1 MDLKQ
6 ATLEAMDGL
15 LAFLNDSPWRERY
28 YSQVQGMREKL
39 EKQPCVLAVAGRV
52 KAGKSSFLNAFLKDD
67 LALVGTTETTA
78 TINRFCYGNPP
89 DPAKPIRCVW
99 KNSRE
104 TWESRDFLDS
114 LQGNSLEVLERAKGI
129 RHLEFW
135 LNNPRLQNVTL
146 VDTPG
151 TNAVVGEDGQGHENV
166 TREFFNMQKALRDQ
180 HHEETQQISRDAD
193 AVIYLMGAVG
203 QGNDVE
209 FLRQFQGDGMS
220 GMKAYNT
227 VGISAKVDLSDEQ
240 IEGRERFAKHAEDV
254 INRELPTPMVV
265 VPVSAGLQRA
275 LDQLG
280 ESGLRAMQ
288 QRLREGFAS
297 EAALKL
303 ALENDSIYR
312 LPKLANCSL
321 SLEDRMK
328 LKQGLPQRVFVVLA
342 RALYEKTVEKA
353 TAYVRDVAGFARV
366 ESLLEAHFFQRAT
379 LLRCHTVIQEGGALL
394 DRLVRQELYD
404 YQQAVKRTEKEA
416 AEYIDFIMEH
426 PRYKTCDV
434 ANRLRRFISD
444 HLPPDRSSEWDRKLE
459 KLTEQFQ
466 ELRDSHL
473 AACDR
478 DFRGLRLLDEI
489 GKDDKSLSSE
499 ERRELA
505 VLFGAVPD
513 AAETLTVRQCGDR
526 QVYWR
531 NVQFGARSGVRKELA
546 ELAETQY
553 GVRIH
558 QLKNGGR

>member
-15 LAFLNDSPWRERY
+15 LAFLNDSQWRERY
-28 YSQVQGMREKL
+28 YSQVQEMREKL

-78 TINRFCYGNPP
+78 TINRFCYGIPP
-89 DPAKPIRCVW
+89 DRAKPIRCVW

-104 TWESRDFLDS
+104 TWESREFLDS

-203 QGNDVE
+203 QANDAD
-209 FLRQFQGDGMS
+209 FLRQFQGDGVS
-220 GMKAYNT
+220 AQAFNT
-227 VGISAKVDLSDEQ
+227 VGILAKVDMSDEL
-240 IEGRERFAKHAEDV
+240 IAGRERYAKHAASV
-254 INRELPTPMVV
+254 LSGVLPSPIPI

-275 LDQLG
+275 LTLLG
-280 ESGLRAMQ
+280 ESGLREMQ
-288 QRLREGFAS
+288 ARLREGFES
-297 EAALKL
+297 EKTLNL
-303 ALENDSIYR
+303 ALSNHSIYR
-312 LPKLANCSL
+312 MSKLAGCSL
-321 SLEDRMK
+321 PIKEREELLGS
-328 LKQGLPQRVFVVLA
+328 QPWRVFVVLA
-342 RALYEKTVEKA
+342 RALYAKTVEEA

-366 ESLLEAHFFQRAT
+366 ESLLEEHFFQRAT
-379 LLRCHTVIQEGGALL
+379 LLRCHTVIQEGCGLL

-404 YQQAVKRTEKEA
+404 YRQAVKRTEKEA

-444 HLPPDRSSEWDRKLE
+444 HLPPDRSSELERKLE
-459 KLTEQFQ
+459 ALTARFQ
-466 ELRDSHL
+466 DLRDSRL
-473 AACDR
+473 ASCDR
-478 DFRGLRLLDEI
+478 DFRGLRLLGEI
-489 GKDDKSLSSE
+489 GQADKSLSAE
-499 ERRELA
+499 ERLELS
-505 VLFGAVPD
+505 VLFGAVTD
-513 AAETLTVRQCGDR
+513 AAEGALTVSQCSER

-531 NVQFGARSGVRKELA
+531 NAQFGARSGARRELA

-558 QLKNGGR
+558 QLKSGSR